1 MSEFSNRAVDLDDI
15 PDFRLVEL
23 QPVHPKFRRVLTI
36 RYTIAL
42 VITAFVLSLSV
53 YYIPLPIWLE
63 AIVIF
68 VAFIIFLLVY
78 LEFFL
83 GFPNRKFGIRE
94 MDIIYQRG
102 YLVKK
107 ETVVPFKRIQHVE
120 KTQGLLMRK
129 FKLYSL
135 LIYTAGESSGDLK
148 IAGLDFE
155 MAQKIKSKVLQE
167 IEDE

>member
-23 QPVHPKFRRVLTI
+23 QPVHPKFRRILTI

-53 YYIPLPIWLE
+53 YYIPLPIWLD
-63 AIVIF
+63 AIIIF

-83 GFPNRKFGIRE
+83 GLGKWISYIRE
-94 MDIIYQRG
+94 VIW
-102 YLVKK
+102 
-107 ETVVPFKRIQHVE
+107 
-120 KTQGLLMRK
+120 
-129 FKLYSL
+129 
-135 LIYTAGESSGDLK
+135 
-148 IAGLDFE
+148 
-155 MAQKIKSKVLQE
+155 
-167 IEDE
+167 